1 MLLDII
7 EPSLTKLSLIWQ
19 NQNQDKTKQDR
30 SRLSDEIY
38 WHHVMLHFLYLP
50 PLNFD
55 LWIMFGITH
64 CGIYEF
70 STIDK
75 GSLIPDQQALVGYLI
90 GPQCVAKQIKRILTK
105 YVQFYFKNR

>member
-1 MLLDII
+1 MMKSID
-7 EPSLTKLSLIWQ
+7 T
-19 NQNQDKTKQDR
+19 
-30 SRLSDEIY
+30 
-38 WHHVMLHFLYLP
+38 MLHFLYLP
-50 PLNFD
+50 PLDFD

-90 GPQCVAKQIKRILTK
+90 GPQCVAKHEKNTDQVCAILL
-105 YVQFYFKNR
+105 QEQRW